1 MQHIS
6 GYTILGLPNIPVHS
20 MAAEAA
26 ATAEHTR
33 VPHSLALTDATAAT
47 VFTLTPQPLLP
58 NSLLFSLKKE
68 KNLLQDSHQ

>member
-1 MQHIS
+1 
-6 GYTILGLPNIPVHS
+6 

-58 NSLLFSLKKE
+58 NSLLFSLEKE
-68 KNLLQDSHQ
+68 KSLLQDSHQ